1 MAERNWAACFL
12 YQDLDN
18 TEKVSYPASRK
29 NFTDE
34 NLKECFRDQ
43 MKCLIQFGD
52 NKLMLEDIECND
64 MVNVGGKSC
73 GRNDGYEKRDAGTL
87 VFDQK

>member
-12 YQDLDN
+12 CQDLDN
-18 TEKVSYPASRK
+18 TEKVSYPASRI

-52 NKLMLEDIECND
+52 NKLMPEGIECND
-64 MVNVGGKSC
+64 MVNIG
-73 GRNDGYEKRDAGTL
+73 EKRAVDEMMAR
-87 VFDQK
+87 KKWICWHSSC